1 MFFVLNSFLLFFCWN
16 TQILVFLTSYK
27 LSDLSCMDLIRL
39 IRDKMMKERLM
50 FVYRGVV
57 TNENSVNLLM
67 LLEKEM
73 ENSEFGFVGRKRLF
87 MFVLESLQNV
97 SRHSNKSHHAG
108 MSLVVYSKTNTGY
121 TVTTGNVLPMASITD
136 LKVKL
141 DEINNLETGEIRNV
155 YRQMLSTSE
164 FSTKGGAGLGLIE
177 MAKKTGN
184 KLDFDF
190 VPIDDEYSYF
200 ILSKTVDS
208 GGRGS
213 HSGAK
218 EKVFQ
223 GADISL
229 LEKLMADNNIYL
241 MWSGHISSDVGKE
254 VLSFTETKL
263 AEEDI
268 EANVR
273 KRVFSIL
280 VEILENVAKYS
291 PGREAEEQFGM
302 PVALIRMVGKEYTLT
317 SGNLILDT
325 QVDHLKEKLDTINT
339 YDKVGLK
346 ELFRKSLSGQTISS
360 DSTGN
365 MGLIDMARK
374 SGSKLEY
381 QFEKVS
387 DQYSYYTLTVKVE
400 DRTD

>member
-1 MFFVLNSFLLFFCWN
+1 
-16 TQILVFLTSYK
+16 
-27 LSDLSCMDLIRL
+27 
-39 IRDKMMKERLM
+39 MKERLM

-57 TNENSVNLLM
+57 TNENSVPLLM

-97 SRHSNKSHHAG
+97 SRHSNKSEHAN
-108 MSLVVYSKTNTGY
+108 MSLVVYSKTDNGY
-121 TVTTGNVLPMASITD
+121 TVTTGNVLPTSGIND
-136 LKVKL
+136 LKVRL
-141 DEINNLETGEIRNV
+141 DEINNLDTSEIRSV
-155 YRQMLSTSE
+155 YRQMLSTAE

-184 KLDFDF
+184 KLDYDF
-190 VPIDDEYSYF
+190 VPIDEKYSYF

-208 GGRGS
+208 GGVGT
-213 HSGAK
+213 HFGGK
-218 EKVFQ
+218 EKPFKGKAVSQ
-223 GADISL
+223 
-229 LEKLMADNNIYL
+229 LEHIMSENNVYL
-241 MWSGHISSDVGKE
+241 IWSGHITPDVGKE

-268 EANVR
+268 EAPLR

-291 PGREAEEQFGM
+291 PGREPEEKFGM
-302 PVALIRMVGKEYTLT
+302 PVAMIRMLDKEYSLT
-317 SGNLILDT
+317 TGNLILNSK
-325 QVDHLKEKLDTINT
+325 VEHLKEKLDIINT

-346 ELFRKSLSGQTISS
+346 ELFRKSLSGQTIST

-381 QFEKVS
+381 MFERIN
-387 DQYSYYTLTVKVE
+387 DLYSYYTLTVKVE
-400 DRTD
+400 DRID